1 MADKKTAIVTGAGAG
16 VGRCIAL
23 TLAKEGYEI
32 VVVGRSEGNT
42 NETAALVKET
52 GAAVTAVIADVGV
65 EEDVERIF
73 DTTLKTCGKVDVLIH
88 NAARF
93 QPFVAIGDT
102 ETELFDDIFRIN
114 VKGTFMMMRRALKIM
129 EGQGKGVIVNVASHD
144 GLQSDALHGTY
155 SASKHAVLGFTK
167 NAAVEFGPKGIRV
180 CAVCPGSINTK
191 MIKDILDVIDHKVL
205 GPMQRPAEPQEIA
218 DVACYLAS
226 DRASFLNGSIVRAD
240 GGLGI

>member
-16 VGRCIAL
+16 VGRCAAL
-23 TLAKEGYEI
+23 TLAKEGYDL

-42 NETAALVKET
+42 NETAALVKEA
-52 GAAVTAVIADVGV
+52 GATVISVIADVGV
-65 EEDVERIF
+65 EEEVNRLF
-73 DTTLKTCGKVDVLIH
+73 DTALKTFGKVDVLIH
-88 NAARF
+88 SAARF
-93 QPFVAIGDT
+93 QPFVALGDT

-114 VKGTFMMMRRALKIM
+114 VKGTFLLMRSALKIM
-129 EGQGKGVIVNVASHD
+129 ESQGKGVIVNVASHD

-155 SASKHAVLGFTK
+155 SASKHAVIGLTK
-167 NAAVEFGPKGIRV
+167 NAAVEYGPKGIRV

-191 MIKDILDVIDHKVL
+191 MIKDILDVIDYKVL

-218 DVACYLAS
+218 DIACYLAS
-226 DRASFLNGSIVRAD
+226 DKATFLNGSIVRAD

>member
-1 MADKKTAIVTGAGAG
+1 MAEKKTAIVTGAGAG

-23 TLAKEGYEI
+23 TLAKEGYELVI
-32 VVVGRSEGNT
+32 VGRSEGNT
-42 NETAALVKET
+42 NETAALVREI
-52 GAAVTAVIADVGV
+52 GATVTPVIADVGV
-65 EEDVERIF
+65 EEDVNRIYEE
-73 DTTLKTCGKVDVLIH
+73 TMKVYGKVDVLIH

-114 VKGTFMMMRRALKIM
+114 VKGTFMMMRGALKIM
-129 EGQGKGVIVNVASHD
+129 EAQGKGVIVNVASHD

-155 SASKHAVLGFTK
+155 SASKYAVLGFTK
-167 NAAVEFGPKGIRV
+167 NAAVEYGPKGIRV